1 MKGGIMNSIQ
11 GDYSVFDRFNF
22 ERKPVGVKFLS
33 IKPEGIERAKKKVA
47 LCEMFNEALESGPF
61 YVQKEDFIC
70 VETLVLGMEDP
81 EPVFVSGVAG
91 GEAGLYREIRANR
104 RAYQFIPRMMRGSVN
119 YVVFSPADQLTF
131 DPDVLIVTANNME
144 QARNILRAEGYS
156 SGNPWSAQ
164 GTPILACSWL
174 YVYPVLSGKINY
186 TVTGLHLGMRAINSS
201 IPEGLFVISIPW
213 NLLPTV
219 MDNLRDENL
228 YVEWQSANREEH
240 FAKFN
245 DHCAKLRKQMP
256 NYPD

>member
-1 MKGGIMNSIQ
+1 MDSTRE
-11 GDYSVFDRFNF
+11 DYSVFDRFNF
-22 ERKPVGVKFLS
+22 ERKPVGVKFLP

-104 RAYQFIPRMMRGSVN
+104 KAYQFIPKMIRGSVN
-119 YVVFSPADQLTF
+119 YVVFSPVDQLTF
-131 DPDVLIVTANNME
+131 DPDVLIITANNMD

-186 TVTGLHLGMRAINSS
+186 TVTGLHLGMRAIKSS
-201 IPEGLFVISIPW
+201 IPEGLFIISIPW

-219 MDNLRDENL
+219 MDNLKDENL

-245 DHCAKLRKQMP
+245 AHCAELRKLMP
-256 NYPD
+256 NYQD